1 MLLYSRTQYLNTKSI
16 LLENHILN
24 TYQAQIV
31 ISNSNK
37 KMYSNFA
44 DVPGPLQPLCI
55 FSSRH
60 SPIFFIF
67 AVLIKILTKWQ
78 QQLSFMLH

>member
-24 TYQAQIV
+24 TYQAQNV

-55 FSSRH
+55 F
-60 SPIFFIF
+60 FFPTF
-67 AVLIKILTKWQ
+67 PN
-78 QQLSFMLH
+78 FFYFCGPN

>member
-1 MLLYSRTQYLNTKSI
+1 MLLYSRIQYLNTKSI

-44 DVPGPLQPLCI
+44 DVHRPLQPLCI
-55 FSSRH
+55 FFL
-60 SPIFFIF
+60 PTYTIFFYF
-67 AVLIKILTKWQ
+67 CGLN
-78 QQLSFMLH
+78 